1 MMFVSMIIG
10 FIMAFLYNPQ
20 LSVIKDKIAHDEGN
34 GIIIKIVCFLS
45 LATIVFLVIFWLFY
59 KLLYGFLLRR
69 LSNNYKELKKIDL

>member
-34 GIIIKIVCFLS
+34 GIIIKMI
-45 LATIVFLVIFWLFY
+45 TY
-59 KLLYGFLLRR
+59 
-69 LSNNYKELKKIDL
+69 